1 MAFPLINGTAFAFAN
16 IEVTLGGLLYVG
28 FKSINYSDS
37 LGRKFVYGTQCAP
50 IAITR
55 GHYDGKG
62 DIELYVK
69 SSSPFLLA
77 MSALG
82 AASLLVDG
90 LGGYYSVPF
99 VVTVTYGPVAGMGIP
114 LIVDTLL
121 GCFITSIGTNT
132 SEGDEPITRK
142 FGLMITQVSLGGQLP
157 PIIENPVTLAAIG

>member
-16 IEVTLGGLLYVG
+16 IEVTLNGLLYVG

-55 GHYDGKG
+55 GHYEGKG
-62 DIELYVK
+62 DIEMYLK
-69 SSSPFLLA
+69 STSPFLLA
-77 MSALG
+77 MSTLG
-82 AASLLVDG
+82 AANLLIDG
-90 LGGYYSVPF
+90 IGGYYAMPF

-114 LIVDTLL
+114 LVVDTLL
-121 GCFITSIGTNT
+121 GCFINSVGTNT

-142 FGLMITQVSLGGQLP
+142 FGLMITQVNLFQLP
-157 PIIENPVTLAAIG
+157 PILENPVTLAAIG